1 MVLNN
6 AISSM
11 NLNLSNQANTIK
23 SEQVNL
29 SQFNFFVILGLEY
42 LYEQIENNREIKGIP
57 IDISIK
63 KSGEMTI
70 NGLDQDLIDDN
81 NIRIYS
87 DKKVTNS
94 NK

>member
-1 MVLNN
+1 MNN